1 MNTSDSGAAFET
13 LVDLGRCR
21 AARQRDELAYRFLVD
36 GEDERLDVSFAEI
49 DRRARAVGAALQAIS
64 PPGERAVLLYAPG
77 LDYVAAFLGCL
88 YAGVVA
94 VPAYPPDPARL
105 GRTLPRLE
113 AIAADAGARV
123 VLTTDA
129 IAAMGDA
136 LAAQAPA
143 LRGGRWVS
151 TDALAPGVE
160 EAWRPPAISR
170 GTLALLQYTSGSTGS
185 PRGVMLTHGNL
196 LANLAAISRGF
207 GSSRASRGVIWLPP
221 FHDMGLIGGVLEPLY
236 AAFPVALMSPL
247 SFLASPLRWLRAI
260 SSFGGTISGG
270 PNFAYDLCARKAT
283 AADVAALDLSSW
295 EVAFT
300 GAEPVRHE
308 TLERFAAAFA
318 PCGFRREAFYPCYGL
333 AEGTLIV
340 TGGER
345 GAGPALVD
353 VDRAALEGGRAAPPG
368 PGRAAQ
374 TLVGCGSAVDAGGE
388 VRIVDLVS
396 GRDRADGEVG
406 EIWVRGP
413 SVARGYWGRAE
424 ATAEVFGG
432 RRADAPGEGPYLRTG
447 DLGALRGGALFVT
460 GRLKDLIIVR
470 GRNLYPDDLER
481 TAEASHPAL
490 RRGCCAAF
498 SVEADGEERLVIVQ
512 EVDAR
517 GAPDLAAVV
526 AAVRRE
532 VLVHHDVAAHEV
544 VLIQRGTIPKTS
556 SGKIQR
562 GACRAA
568 FLAGDLEELARGALD
583 AGAPDGRAIDAPAT
597 EMEREVASIWREVI
611 GAERVGAT
619 DSFFEM
625 GGDSLAA
632 MQVVGRVEARTG
644 LRVELSALFEEPTV
658 RGLARRL
665 DAAAAARPAPAAGDG
680 GDGGDGARSEPIPRA
695 PDAVEHPLSYEQERL
710 WILDQL
716 LPGLTA
722 YNLAPAARLR
732 GALDREALERA
743 LVELVRRHAALRTTF
758 AARPDPVQRIGE
770 GADVPVRFVDVSGQA
785 EAERERAV
793 RLAVRAELTTPFD
806 LAAGPLLRVRLVRL
820 GPADHVLVL
829 GMHHIATDGWS
840 FAPLVRDLC
849 LLYESCSCG
858 GGAALA
864 PPTPPAALHE
874 SCSRGG
880 GAALAPPTS
889 PAVRYVDFARWQRR
903 TLAGAHLEALVSWW
917 TQRLR
922 GLPTLELPT
931 DRPRGSVQTFAGA
944 ERTAALPPRLLGDL
958 DALCQRAGV
967 TRFMAWLAVLAVVL
981 KRATGQDDLAVG
993 TAVANR
999 PRPELEGVVGMFV
1012 NTLVLRVDLAG
1023 ASTFSE
1029 LLRRARTTA
1038 IEAFEHQAAPFEK
1051 VVEALQPRRDMS
1063 RSPLFQVMFVVQ
1075 SSPMPAV
1082 ALGDLSVE
1090 LLDVGAETTRFDLR
1104 FCVEARGAGQV
1115 LSLQYNTD
1123 LFDPQTADELVASFA
1138 QVAERALRAPD
1149 APLAALVLTPEERRR
1164 ALITWNATEQPY
1176 PDHLCLHEPFF
1187 ARASE
1192 QPDAIAVV
1200 AGGRRLTYA
1209 ELRRRALAVSDR
1221 VQRAGLGRGQLVAI
1235 AMHKGWEQVAAALG
1249 VLHAGAAYLPIDPAL
1264 PRERLWHLLEHGEA
1278 RVALTQSSVDA
1289 LLDWPDGV
1297 ERVLVDTLGELDE
1310 APCLP
1315 QRAAPVPSDLAYVI
1329 YTSGSTGQ
1337 PKGVMI
1343 DHRGALNTILDVN
1356 RRFGVGRDDR
1366 VLALS
1371 SLSFDL
1377 SVYDLF
1383 GTLAAGGT
1391 IVLPPPGAGPQPD
1404 AWAAI
1409 VREEGVTV
1417 WNSVPA
1423 LLQLAL
1429 DAAPAGEPA
1438 PDLASLRLVML
1449 SGDWIDLKLPERI
1462 RAASPAARIVS
1473 LGGATE
1479 ASIWSILHPIDGG
1492 VDPRWRSVPYG
1503 RPMANQR
1510 VYVLD
1515 KALEPCPV
1523 GVAGE
1528 LYIGGVG
1535 VALGYWRDEARTAAR
1550 FVAHPT
1556 HPAIGERLYRTGDL
1570 GRYFRDGAVEL
1581 LGRADFQVKVRG
1593 FRVELGEIE
1602 AVLLRHPDVREAVV
1616 AVRQDPSG
1624 DRRLV
1629 AYVIGAG
1636 ALDPQ
1641 AILGFARR
1649 TLPEYMVPSAC
1660 VPVDAFPL
1668 SANGKV
1674 DRAALAAIDPR
1685 GGDSGGAPRVPPR
1698 TEAERAIVGVL
1709 KEVLQVEQIGVNENL
1724 FEIGL
1729 TSLLAV
1735 RAQRLLNGRLR
1746 APIAVADLFQ
1756 APTIEALAARVDASG
1771 PARGETDAAEQR
1783 ADARREA
1790 ARRRQSLRADR
1801 SKG

>member
-1 MNTSDSGAAFET
+1 MDSGAAFET
-13 LVDLGRCR
+13 LVELGRGR
-21 AARQRDELAYRFLVD
+21 AARHGDELAYSFLVD
-36 GEDERLDVSFAEI
+36 GESERLDVTFAEI
-49 DRRARAVGAALQAIS
+49 DRRARAVGAALQAITAV
-64 PPGERAVLLYAPG
+64 GERAVLLYAPG

-113 AIAADAGARV
+113 AIVADAGARV
-123 VLTTDA
+123 VLTTEA

-136 LAAQAPA
+136 LADQAPA
-143 LRGGRWVS
+143 LRAGRWVS
-151 TDALAPGVE
+151 TDALAPGIE
-160 EAWRPPAISR
+160 EAWRPPAVSR
-170 GTLALLQYTSGSTGS
+170 EALALLQYTSGSTGS
-185 PRGVMLTHGNL
+185 PKGVMLTHGNL
-196 LANLAAISRGF
+196 LANLGAIARGF
-207 GSSRASRGVIWLPP
+207 RTGRASRGVIWLPP

-247 SFLASPLRWLRAI
+247 AFLERPIRWLRAI
-260 SSFGGTISGG
+260 SRFGGTVSGG

-308 TLERFAAAFA
+308 TLERFAATFA

-345 GAGPALVD
+345 GAGPGLSA
-353 VDRAALEGGRAAPPG
+353 VDREALAGGRAAPPE

-374 TLVGCGSAVDAGGE
+374 TLVGCGRAVDAGGE
-388 VRIVDLVS
+388 VRIVDPVS
-396 GRDRADGEVG
+396 SRERGSGEVG

-424 ATAEVFGG
+424 ATAEAFGA
-432 RRADAPGEGPYLRTG
+432 RRADAPDEGPYLRTG
-447 DLGALRGGALFVT
+447 DLGYARDGELFVT
-460 GRLKDLIIVR
+460 GRLKDLLIVR

-490 RRGCCAAF
+490 RRGCSAAF
-498 SVEADGEERLVIVQ
+498 GVEADGEERLVIVQ
-512 EVDAR
+512 EVDPR
-517 GAPDLAAVV
+517 GSPDLAEVV

-532 VLVHHDVAAHEV
+532 VLSQHDVAAHAV
-544 VLIQRGTIPKTS
+544 VLIGRGTIPKTS

-562 GACRAA
+562 SACRAA
-568 FLAGDLEELARGALD
+568 FLAGELEELARGVLD
-583 AGAPDGRAIDAPAT
+583 AGAPEGRAAPAPST
-597 EMEREVASIWREVI
+597 DMEREIAAIWREVLGI
-611 GAERVGAT
+611 ERLGAT
-619 DSFFEM
+619 DSFLDL

-632 MQVVGRVEARTG
+632 MQVIGRVEARLG
-644 LRVELSALFEEPTV
+644 LRVELGALFEQPTV

-665 DAAAAARPAPAAGDG
+665 EAAARPAAAIGA
-680 GDGGDGARSEPIPRA
+680 GGDGAHLEPIPRA
-695 PDAVEHPLSYEQERL
+695 PDEVDHPLSYEQERL

-722 YNLAPAARLR
+722 YNLAQAARLR
-732 GALDREALERA
+732 GALDREALSRA
-743 LVELVRRHAALRTTF
+743 LEALVFRHAALRTTF

-770 GADVPVRFVDVSGQA
+770 RRDVPVRLVDASGQP
-785 EAERERAV
+785 EDERERAV

-806 LAAGPLLRVRLVRL
+806 LAAGPLLRARLVRL
-820 GPADHVLVL
+820 GPEEHVLVL
-829 GMHHIATDGWS
+829 GVHHIAIDGWS
-840 FAPLVRDLC
+840 FAPLVRDLYA
-849 LLYESCSCG
+849 LYESCRR
-858 GGAALA
+858 GGAPAL
-864 PPTPPAALHE
+864 PPLAAQ
-874 SCSRGG
+874 
-880 GAALAPPTS
+880 
-889 PAVRYVDFARWQRR
+889 YVDFARWQRR
-903 TLAGAHLEALVSWW
+903 ALSGARLEELVSWW

-922 GLPTLELPT
+922 GLPTIELPT
-931 DRPRGSVQTFAGA
+931 DRSRGAVQTFAGA
-944 ERTAALPPRLLGDL
+944 ERTAVLPRRLLGDL
-958 DALCQRAGV
+958 DALCQRAEV
-967 TRFMAWLAVLAVVL
+967 TRFMAWLAVLGVVL
-981 KRATGQDDLAVG
+981 RRATGQDDLAIG

-999 PRPELEGVVGMFV
+999 PRPELEGIVGMFV
-1012 NTLVLRVDLAG
+1012 STLVLRVDLAG
-1023 ASTFSE
+1023 DPTFSE
-1029 LLRRARTTA
+1029 LLRRARATA
-1038 IEAFEHQAAPFEK
+1038 LEAFEHQAAPFEK

-1063 RSPLFQVMFVVQ
+1063 RSPLFQVMLVVQ
-1075 SSPMPAV
+1075 SAPMPAV
-1082 ALGDLSVE
+1082 ALGDLEVE
-1090 LLDVGAETTRFDLR
+1090 LLDVGAEATRFDLR
-1104 FCVEARGAGQV
+1104 FSVEARGGEEV
-1115 LSLQYNTD
+1115 VSLQYNTD
-1123 LFDPQTADELVASFA
+1123 LFDPQTADELLGSLVD
-1138 QVAERALRAPD
+1138 VAERAVRAPD
-1149 APLAALVLTPEERRR
+1149 AKVAALLLTPEERRR
-1164 ALITWNATEQPY
+1164 ALETWNATEEPY
-1176 PDHLCLHEPFF
+1176 EDHLCLHEPFF

-1192 QPDAIAVV
+1192 QPGAIAVV
-1200 AGGRRLTYA
+1200 AGERRLTYA
-1209 ELRRRALAVSDR
+1209 ELRRRALAVSAR
-1221 VQRAGLGRGQLVAI
+1221 VRRAGQGRGQLVAI

-1249 VLHAGAAYLPIDPAL
+1249 VLHAGAAYLPLDPAL
-1264 PRERLWHLLEHGEA
+1264 PRERLAHLLAHGEA
-1278 RVALTQSSVDA
+1278 RVVLTQSHVDA
-1289 LLDWPDGV
+1289 RIDWPGGV
-1297 ERVLVDTLGELDE
+1297 ERVLVDELGELDD
-1310 APCLP
+1310 APGD
-1315 QRAAPVPSDLAYVI
+1315 ASGAPPAPGDLAYVI

-1343 DHRGALNTILDVN
+1343 DHRGAVNTILDVN

-1383 GTLAAGGT
+1383 GTLAAGGAV
-1391 IVLPPPGAGPQPD
+1391 VLPPPGAGPQPD
-1404 AWAAI
+1404 AWAAL
-1409 VREEGVTV
+1409 VRAERVTV

-1423 LLQLAL
+1423 LLQLVL
-1429 DAAPAGEPA
+1429 DAGATA
-1438 PDLASLRLVML
+1438 PDLASLRLVLL

-1479 ASIWSILHPIDGG
+1479 ASIWSILHPIDR
-1492 VDPRWRSVPYG
+1492 VDPRWRSIPYG

-1515 KALEPCPV
+1515 RALEPCPI
-1523 GVAGE
+1523 GVPGE

-1535 VALGYWRDEARTAAR
+1535 VALGYFRDEARTAAR
-1550 FVAHPT
+1550 FVAHPAT
-1556 HPAIGERLYRTGDL
+1556 GERLYRTGDL
-1570 GRYFRDGAVEL
+1570 ARYFRDGAVEL
-1581 LGRADFQVKVRG
+1581 LGRVDFQVKVRG
-1593 FRVELGEIE
+1593 YRVELGEIE
-1602 AVLLRHPDVREAVV
+1602 AVLLRHPDVKEAVV
-1616 AVRQDPSG
+1616 AVKEDPSG

-1636 ALDPQ
+1636 GLDPQ
-1641 AILGFARR
+1641 ALLGFARR

-1685 GGDSGGAPRVPPR
+1685 GGRGEASRIPPR
-1698 TEAERAIVGVL
+1698 TPTERAIVGAL
-1709 KEVLQVEQIGVNENL
+1709 KEVLQVEQIGVDENL

-1735 RAQRLLNGRLR
+1735 RAQRLLKERLR

-1756 APTIEALAARVDASG
+1756 SPTIEALAARVDASD
-1771 PARGETDAAEQR
+1771 PARGSTDAAEQR

-1790 ARRRQSLRADR
+1790 ARRRQSARGDR
-1801 SKG
+1801 SNG

>member
-1 MNTSDSGAAFET
+1 MDSGAAFET
-13 LVDLGRCR
+13 LVELGRGR
-21 AARQRDELAYRFLVD
+21 AACFGDELAYSFLVD
-36 GEDERLDVSFAEI
+36 GESERLDVTFAEI
-49 DRRARAVGAALQAIS
+49 DRRARAVGAALQAIAAA
-64 PPGERAVLLYAPG
+64 GERAVLLYAPG

-123 VLTTDA
+123 VLTTEA

-136 LAAQAPA
+136 LAEQAPA
-143 LRGGRWVS
+143 LRAGRWVS

-170 GTLALLQYTSGSTGS
+170 GTLALLQYTSGSTGA
-185 PRGVMLTHGNL
+185 PKGVMLTHGNL
-196 LANLAAISRGF
+196 LANLGAIARGF
-207 GSSRASRGVIWLPP
+207 RTGRASRGVIWLPP

-247 SFLASPLRWLRAI
+247 AFLERPMRWLRAVAR
-260 SSFGGTISGG
+260 FGATVSGG

-283 AADVAALDLSSW
+283 AADVAALDLSTW
-295 EVAFT
+295 DVAFT

-308 TLERFAAAFA
+308 TLERFAATFA

-345 GAGPALVD
+345 GAGPALAT
-353 VDRAALEGGRAAPPG
+353 VDREALAGGRAAPPA

-374 TLVGCGSAVDAGGE
+374 TLVACGRAVDAGGE
-388 VRIVDLVS
+388 VRIVDPVS
-396 GRDRADGEVG
+396 TRDREDGEVG

-413 SVARGYWGRAE
+413 SVSRGYWGRAE
-424 ATAEVFGG
+424 ATAEAFGA
-432 RRADAPGEGPYLRTG
+432 RREGAPDEGPYLRTG
-447 DLGALRGGALFVT
+447 DLGYLRDGALFVT
-460 GRLKDLIIVR
+460 GRLKDLILVR

-498 SVEADGEERLVIVQ
+498 GVEAEGEERLVLVQ
-512 EVDAR
+512 EVDPR
-517 GAPDLAAVV
+517 GAPDLAEVV

-532 VLVHHDVAAHEV
+532 VQLQHDVAAHAV
-544 VLIQRGTIPKTS
+544 VLIARGTIPKTS

-568 FLAGDLEELARGALD
+568 FLAGDLEELARGSLD
-583 AGAPDGRAIDAPAT
+583 AGAPEGRAIEAPST
-597 EMEREVASIWREVI
+597 DLEREVAAIWREVL
-611 GAERVGAT
+611 GAPRLGAT
-619 DSFFEM
+619 DGFFEL

-632 MQVVGRVEARTG
+632 MQVIGRLEARLG
-644 LRVELSALFEEPTV
+644 LRVALSALFEAPTV
-658 RGLARRL
+658 RALSRRIE
-665 DAAAAARPAPAAGDG
+665 AAARPAMALGALGGGEGGAGPG
-680 GDGGDGARSEPIPRA
+680 PIPRA
-695 PDAVEHPLSYEQERL
+695 PDAADHPLSYEQERL

-732 GALDREALERA
+732 GALDREALGRA
-743 LVELVRRHAALRTTF
+743 LEGLVSRHAALRATF
-758 AARPDPVQRIGE
+758 AASPDPVQRIGE
-770 GADVPVRFVDVSGQA
+770 RRDVPVRFVDVSDQPEG
-785 EAERERAV
+785 ERERAV
-793 RLAVRAELTTPFD
+793 RLAARAELTTPFD
-806 LAAGPLLRVRLVRL
+806 LAAGPLLRARLVRL
-820 GPADHVLVL
+820 GPEEHVLVL
-829 GMHHIATDGWS
+829 GVHHIAIDGWS
-840 FAPLVRDLC
+840 FAPLLRDLGA
-849 LLYESCSCG
+849 LYESCRR
-858 GGAALA
+858 GGAPAL
-864 PPTPPAALHE
+864 PPLAAQ
-874 SCSRGG
+874 
-880 GAALAPPTS
+880 
-889 PAVRYVDFARWQRR
+889 YVDFARWQRQA
-903 TLAGAHLEALVSWW
+903 LSGARLEGLVAWW
-917 TQRLR
+917 ARRLCD
-922 GLPTLELPT
+922 LPTVELPT
-931 DRPRGSVQTFAGA
+931 DRPRGAVQTFAGA
-944 ERTAALPPRLLGDL
+944 ERTTVLPRRLLGDL
-958 DALCQRAGV
+958 DALCQRAEV
-967 TRFMAWLAVLAVVL
+967 TRFMAWLAVLAVAL
-981 KRATGQDDLAVG
+981 RRATGQDDLAIG

-999 PRPELEGVVGMFV
+999 PRPELEGLVGMFV

-1023 ASTFSE
+1023 DPSFAE
-1029 LLRRARTTA
+1029 LLRRARGTA
-1038 IEAFEHQAAPFEK
+1038 LEAFEHQDAPFEK

-1063 RSPLFQVMFVVQ
+1063 RSPLFQVMLVVQ
-1075 SSPMPAV
+1075 SAPMPAM
-1082 ALGDLSVE
+1082 ALGGLEVE
-1090 LLDVGAETTRFDLR
+1090 LLDLGVEATRFDLR
-1104 FCVEARGAGQV
+1104 FSVEARGGEEV
-1115 LSLQYNTD
+1115 VSLQYNTD
-1123 LFDPQTADELVASFA
+1123 LFDPHTADELLESLV
-1138 QVAERALRAPD
+1138 QIAERAVRAPE
-1149 APLAALVLTPEERRR
+1149 ARVAALLLTPEERRR
-1164 ALITWNATEQPY
+1164 ALVTWNATEEPY
-1176 PDHLCLHEPFF
+1176 EDHLCLHEPFF

-1192 QPDAIAVV
+1192 QPDAVAVV
-1200 AGGRRLTYA
+1200 AGGLRLTYA
-1209 ELRRRALAVSDR
+1209 ELRRRALAVSAR
-1221 VQRAGLGRGQLVAI
+1221 VRSAGQGRGQLVAI
-1235 AMHKGWEQVAAALG
+1235 AMDKGWEQVAAALG

-1264 PRERLWHLLEHGEA
+1264 PRERLAHLLAHGEA
-1278 RVALTQSSVDA
+1278 RLALTQAHVDA
-1289 LLDWPDGV
+1289 RIDWPAGV
-1297 ERVLVDTLGELDE
+1297 ERALVDELDELGELDD
-1310 APCLP
+1310 ALRLP
-1315 QRAAPVPSDLAYVI
+1315 QRAAPAPGDLAYVI

-1343 DHRGALNTILDVN
+1343 DHRGAVNTILDVN

-1383 GTLAAGGT
+1383 GTLAAGGA
-1391 IVLPPPGAGPQPD
+1391 IVLPPPGPGPQPD
-1404 AWAAI
+1404 AWAAL
-1409 VREEGVTV
+1409 VRAERVTV

-1429 DAAPAGEPA
+1429 DAAPAGAGTMA
-1438 PDLASLRLVML
+1438 PTDLASLRLVLL

-1479 ASIWSILHPIDGG
+1479 ASIWSILHPIDR

-1515 KALEPCPV
+1515 QALEPCPV
-1523 GVAGE
+1523 GVPGE

-1535 VALGYWRDEARTAAR
+1535 VALGYFHDEGRTAAS
-1550 FVAHPT
+1550 FVT
-1556 HPAIGERLYRTGDL
+1556 HPATGERLYRTGDL
-1570 GRYFRDGAVEL
+1570 ARYFRDGAVEL
-1581 LGRADFQVKVRG
+1581 LGRVDFQVKVRG
-1593 FRVELGEIE
+1593 YRVELGEIE
-1602 AVLLRHPDVREAVV
+1602 AVLLRHADVKEAVV
-1616 AVRQDPSG
+1616 AVKQDPSG

-1629 AYVIGAG
+1629 AYVIGADG
-1636 ALDPQ
+1636 LDPQ
-1641 AILGFARR
+1641 VLLGFARR

-1685 GGDSGGAPRVPPR
+1685 GGQGEAPRIPPR
-1698 TEAERAIVGVL
+1698 TPTERAIVGAL

-1735 RAQRLLNGRLR
+1735 RAQRLLKERLR
-1746 APIAVADLFQ
+1746 APVAVADLFQ
-1756 APTIEALAARVDASG
+1756 SPTIEALAARVDASD
-1771 PARGETDAAEQR
+1771 PARGSTDAAEQR
-1783 ADARREA
+1783 ADARRDA
-1790 ARRRQSLRADR
+1790 ARRRQAARGER
-1801 SKG
+1801 SNG